1 MSNVIVIN
9 TLEQFK
15 ALLDKNGIMEIAVRG
30 RNRRFKAFQK
40 VLINNPPEAQG
51 QELMQ
56 KVIHALNK
64 NVMLNEQNLKLLGN
78 VAQLEK
84 IGMLLNGLNLCAT
97 CAGFAIMYA
106 KLDAMSS
113 EINQQLCQ
121 LQKTVKQTQDIQND
135 YEFNKVLAEHTD
147 MLDSQRKQQPYSE
160 GKMRELVDREY
171 NVLMLLISSFQKE
184 ISGDQSALIFSIFSM
199 LAMFTV
205 SLRNFD
211 ELYYFNNRQALG
223 EKDVWHLAHEKW
235 MSVYDALSSEWF
247 IEKLQDY
254 GTFETKLSTQGVDVY
269 YKSLLD
275 QVADLRSEIEDNQA
289 LIVAIGDAALFRQ
302 FKEMSAK
309 EVADSIESAYREAG
323 CDLDEETVRAAYQN
337 AMQQAAMA

>member
-1 MSNVIVIN
+1 
-9 TLEQFK
+9 
-15 ALLDKNGIMEIAVRG
+15 
-30 RNRRFKAFQK
+30 
-40 VLINNPPEAQG
+40 
-51 QELMQ
+51 
-56 KVIHALNK
+56 
-64 NVMLNEQNLKLLGN
+64 
-78 VAQLEK
+78 
-84 IGMLLNGLNLCAT
+84 LNGLNLCAT

-113 EINQQLCQ
+113 EINQQLYQ

-171 NVLMLLISSFQKE
+171 NVLMLLISSFQKD
-184 ISGDQSALIFSIFSM
+184 ISGDRSALIFSIFSM

-223 EKDVWHLAHEKW
+223 EKDAWHLAHDKW
-235 MSVYDALSSEWF
+235 MSVYDTLSSEWF

-254 GTFETKLSTQGVDVY
+254 GTFETKLSTLGVDIY
-269 YKSLLD
+269 YVSLLD
-275 QVADLRSEIEDNQA
+275 QVADLRGEIEDNQA
-289 LIVAIGDAALFRQ
+289 LIIAIGDIELFRQ

-323 CDLDEETVRAAYQN
+323 SDLDEETVKTAYQN